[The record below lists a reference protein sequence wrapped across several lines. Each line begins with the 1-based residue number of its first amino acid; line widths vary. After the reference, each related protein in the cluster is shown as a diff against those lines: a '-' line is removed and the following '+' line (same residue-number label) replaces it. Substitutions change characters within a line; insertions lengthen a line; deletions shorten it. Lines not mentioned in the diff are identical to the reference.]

1 MVAPGVVG
9 GVALLLALFAMHIL
23 PINAAG
29 VLLLVLAF
37 MLFILEVK
45 FTGHGVLG
53 VGGMVA
59 MLLGALMLVRS
70 PLTGAGVSLGVAFG
84 ATLPFAV
91 ITVALMRLVL
101 RSRTW
106 MPQTG
111 VEQLMRD
118 VGHVTEAIEG
128 GAGTQPGRGMV
139 RVRGELWRAASA
151 AAIPEGT
158 QVRVLRVDGLTL
170 YVEPVE

>member
-1 MVAPGVVG
+1 
-9 GVALLLALFAMHIL
+9 MHIL

-29 VLLLVLAF
+29 LLLLVLSF
-37 MLFILEVK
+37 VLFILEVK
-45 FTGHGVLG
+45 YTGHGVLG
-53 VGGMVA
+53 VGGTVA
-59 MLLGALMLVRS
+59 MLLGALMLVHS
-70 PLTGAGVSLGVAFG
+70 PLTGAGVSLGVALG

-101 RSRTW
+101 RSQTG

-118 VGHVTEAIEG
+118 VGHVTQAIDG
-128 GAGTQPGRGMV
+128 GAGNKPGHGMV
-139 RVRGELWRAASA
+139 RVRGELWRATSTK
-151 AAIPEGT
+151 AIPEGT

-170 YVEPVE
+170 YVEPVK